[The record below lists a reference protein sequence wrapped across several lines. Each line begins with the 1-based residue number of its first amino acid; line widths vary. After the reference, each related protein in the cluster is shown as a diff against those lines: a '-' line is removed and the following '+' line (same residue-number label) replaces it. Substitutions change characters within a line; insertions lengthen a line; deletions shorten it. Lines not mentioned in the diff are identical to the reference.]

1 MKTTKT
7 DTRRALAAFLCTAAL
22 LSTVTACGDS
32 QTDDTAA
39 VGTAAGT
46 EPAVEETEDP
56 RLAVSDDLPE
66 MDYAGDTFTILTHS
80 DTYYCVEEEN
90 GDILNDVYYKRQ
102 ALVEERFNVD
112 IKAHNAG
119 GIQENVT
126 LLTTSVLAGDDSYD
140 LAVIHSI
147 QGGPTLITEHV
158 LLDWNDIEGIN
169 MTKPWWNQQINETLN
184 IADRQYYIAGY
195 ISNPSPFCMFYNP
208 ALGAQFDFE
217 DIYTVVN
224 EGRWTLDYLMQ
235 LADEVSS
242 DLNGDGKMEYTDDR
256 FGIGFNNDNETLNF
270 MYGANVVSVLIDED
284 GQPTPN
290 INNDKVQVLVD
301 KVWSL
306 ANEKDRSIFVGYS
319 DEGLTNTAFR
329 EGRSLILT
337 GGIDNAVGLRDAEI
351 DFAVIPYPKFDEAQ
365 EGYYTHVDAWNGI
378 LCVGKSVKDTERVG
392 IITEAYAAETW
403 KHVIP
408 VFYEK
413 ALSDKYFRDEQ
424 SVDMMNLI
432 YDGIL
437 YDFGYV
443 FDNWLG
449 TTWVLPKIT
458 QSKNTN
464 LASYWAK
471 IEKKVAK
478 HYQKLYD
485 AVLEDE

>member
-1 MKTTKT
+1 MKPTTT
-7 DTRRALAAFLCTAAL
+7 DTRRALAAFLCTAAI
-22 LSTVTACGDS
+22 LSAVTACGDS
-32 QTDDTAA
+32 TADDTPATDTAA
-39 VGTAAGT
+39 VTDPTAA
-46 EPAVEETEDP
+46 ETEDP
-56 RLAVSDDLPE
+56 RLAVSDDLPNADFGGE
-66 MDYAGDTFTILTHS
+66 DFTFLTHS

-119 GIQENVT
+119 GIAENVT

-147 QGGPTLITEHV
+147 TGGPSLITEHV
-158 LLDWNDIEGIN
+158 LLDWSDINHIDL
-169 MTKPWWNQQINETLN
+169 TKPWWNRQINETLN

-235 LADEVSS
+235 LADEVTS

-256 FGIGFNNDNETLNF
+256 FGVGFNNDNQTLNF

-290 INNDKVQVLVD
+290 INNDKVQLLVE

-306 ANEKDRSIFVGYS
+306 ANEGDRTIFTDYDNAS
-319 DEGLTNTAFR
+319 LIDTAFR
-329 EGRSLILT
+329 EGRALIRA
-337 GGIDNAVGLRDAEI
+337 GSIDTAINLRDSEI

-378 LCVGKSVKDTERVG
+378 LCVGKSVKDTDRVG

-413 ALSDKYFRDEQ
+413 ALSDKYFRDAQ

-458 QSKNTN
+458 QTKNTN

-471 IEKKVAK
+471 IEKKVTK